1 MRDFL
6 AKLLSSDFMGHG
18 YCYLWRPEI
27 VWLHVTSDTLITL
40 SYYMIPLALFYFV
53 RKRRDLPFHWMFL
66 MFGVFIFGCGT
77 THLMEVWTIWHGTY
91 RLAGLIKAITAA
103 SSVVTASVLI
113 PLIPRALAL
122 PSPAQLRAANLDLE
136 REVRERRRV
145 EMALHKAYEEVE
157 SIVRERTADLARTN
171 EQLQAEI
178 IERKRAEE
186 NLRRSEEFLIEGQRL
201 SHTGSWA
208 WRVSSG
214 DLTFSRETFQIL
226 GFDPE
231 QPAPSFQAALER
243 FHPDD
248 RAFMDSVLD
257 AAIRERR
264 NYEFEARLAM
274 PDGSAKQVHSVGHI
288 ALDESGKTE
297 FIGTLMDVTERRRA
311 EVSLQMAQAQ
321 LAHIARVT
329 TMGEL
334 AASIAHEINQPLAA
348 VVTNG
353 NACLR
358 WMGAAPPN
366 LEEARAAVTRIV
378 KEGARASEVIGR
390 IRGMMKKSRP
400 QMSTLDVNELIQEV
414 LTLTR
419 NQIVQHGV
427 SARTELAEGLTAVK
441 GDAVQLQQVVLNLVM
456 NGIEATSARSEG
468 PREIVLK
475 SETQEPDRIVIS
487 VSDSGVGIDPANADQ
502 IFNPFF
508 TNKPGGMGMGLAISR
523 SIVEAHGGKLW
534 AESNGVAGAT
544 FHFSLPAVLAVPA

>member
-1 MRDFL
+1 M
-6 AKLLSSDFMGHG
+6 
-18 YCYLWRPEI
+18 
-27 VWLHVTSDTLITL
+27 WLHVTSDTLIML

-53 RKRRDLPFHWMFL
+53 RKRRDLPFHWMFV

-91 RLAGLIKAITAA
+91 RLAGVIKAITAV
-103 SSVVTASVLI
+103 SSVATAGVLI

-122 PSPAQLRAANLDLE
+122 PSPAQLRAANLGLE

-145 EMALHKAYEEVE
+145 ESALHKAYEEVE

-186 NLRRSEEFLIEGQRL
+186 KLRRSEEFLIEGQRL

-214 DLTFSRETFQIL
+214 DLTFSRETFRIM

-257 AAIRERR
+257 AAVRERK

-274 PDGSAKQVHSVGHI
+274 PDGSVKQVHSVGHI
-288 ALDESGKTE
+288 ALDGSCNDESGNTE
-297 FIGTLMDVTERRRA
+297 FVGTLMDVTERRRA

-321 LAHIARVT
+321 LAHMARVT

-378 KEGARASEVIGR
+378 KEGTRASEVIGR
-390 IRGMMKKSRP
+390 IRGMMKKSGP
-400 QMSTLDVNELIQEV
+400 QMSTLDANELIHEV

-419 NQIVQHGV
+419 NQILRHGV
-427 SARTELAEGLTAVK
+427 SPRTELTEGLTAVK

-456 NGIEATSARSEG
+456 NGIEATSARSGG

-475 SETQEPDRIVIS
+475 SENQEPDRIVIS
-487 VSDSGVGIDPANADQ
+487 VCDSGVGIDPATADQ

-508 TNKPGGMGMGLAISR
+508 TNKPDGMGMGLAISR

-534 AESNGVAGAT
+534 AESNGVGAT
-544 FHFSLPAVLAVPA
+544 FRFSLPAVVAVAT